1 MTFVSIIRQEGG
13 GGGGGFFHFLSCPRK
28 TLARAPSS
36 NSADRLPCV
45 YDTPRRVERR
55 SRPRSLLLPPEDKE
69 TEHLKNSVR

>member
-36 NSADRLPCV
+36 NTADRLPCV
-45 YDTPRRVERR
+45 MIRSDELNGARDLVLCFCRQKIKRR
-55 SRPRSLLLPPEDKE
+55 SI
-69 TEHLKNSVR
+69 